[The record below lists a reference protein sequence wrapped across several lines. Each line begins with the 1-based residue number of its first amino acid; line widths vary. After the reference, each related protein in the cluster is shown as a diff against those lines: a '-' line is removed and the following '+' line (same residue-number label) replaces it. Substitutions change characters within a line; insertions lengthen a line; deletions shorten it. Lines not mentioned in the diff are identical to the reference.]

1 MRPERS
7 EDYAKDGPGHSDSC
21 GFGVRGSRPTA
32 SRLAR
37 GCSELEPAL
46 RADRLSWNRE
56 DIMVNR
62 NHRIVQDE
70 RGQDQPVSKIAA
82 HRTETTMPKDA
93 RKLNPRDICD
103 NLCEPVNDHE
113 GKPRAD
119 RIPLKTTCQET
130 AQPSADVQPE
140 PDLSHPEH
148 DLPEGL
154 RRPRTGPYGPT
165 KGRA

>member
-1 MRPERS
+1 M
-7 EDYAKDGPGHSDSC
+7 AKH
-21 GFGVRGSRPTA
+21 
-32 SRLAR
+32 
-37 GCSELEPAL
+37 
-46 RADRLSWNRE
+46 
-56 DIMVNR
+56 

-70 RGQDQPVSKIAA
+70 RGQDQPASKIAA

-93 RKLNPRDICD
+93 RELDPRDICD
-103 NLCEPVNDHE
+103 KLCEPVNDNDNDNDE
-113 GKPRAD
+113 GEPRAD
-119 RIPLKTTCQET
+119 RIPLKTTPREA

-140 PDLSHPEH
+140 PDLSHPEP